1 MRPTE
6 IANAIHF
13 IENYVPDAVH
23 ETKTPGCS
31 LAVICGENVVY
42 ESGFGWRDI
51 GRSLPATP
59 DTLYGIGS
67 CTKAFV
73 ATAILLLSEQGKLS
87 LDDPVDRY
95 IPFKLRS
102 EKGPITIHHFLTH
115 SSGLPALSTSEIL
128 IQKGLGVDLGFPLAS
143 GGDFYRWVNGAQK
156 EMTPGLGE
164 KFFYSNESYRMLGHI
179 VQTLTDMPFH
189 EFVTKNILG
198 PLGMTRSP
206 FVRSL
211 YEDDADRIQPYL
223 TKPDGIVVPASFP
236 YPDVTSNPEFSF
248 MLAAGG
254 LISSV
259 REMAKFIASNLPT
272 SKARLLKPESLELM
286 QEPYIARPSSH
297 YGKNGY
303 GYGWTITENFLGIPM
318 VAHGGSIDV
327 STAYTAFL
335 PQKGVGAVMLANT
348 AGLPHAAIV
357 EGIFAALLG
366 LDPFKVIPPLGI
378 KKRKN
383 VLAGDY
389 EAYRGAT
396 RARVF
401 SKAGLLYLEQKD
413 DFQDLVVPLIPED
426 DNMARYR
433 FYILTEG
440 ARQPVEFRSTPDGLD
455 LYVERNRYHKVR

>member
-1 MRPTE
+1 MKPTE
-6 IANAIHF
+6 ISQAIRF
-13 IENYVPDAVH
+13 IENYVPDAMR

-31 LAVICGENVVY
+31 IAVLHGADIVY
-42 ESGFGWRDI
+42 ENGFGVRDLA
-51 GRSLPATP
+51 RALPATP

-73 ATAILLLSEQGKLS
+73 ATAILLLSEQGKLR

-95 IPFKLRS
+95 IPFKLSS
-102 EKGPITIHHFLTH
+102 EKGPITIHHLLTH

-164 KFFYSNESYRMLGHI
+164 RFFYSNESYRMLGHI

-189 EFVTKNILG
+189 EFVTKNILS
-198 PLGMTRSP
+198 PLGMTRST
-206 FVRSL
+206 FVRSS
-211 YEDDADRIQPYL
+211 YERDTDRTQPYL
-223 TKPDGIVVPASFP
+223 AKPDGAIVPASFP

-254 LISSV
+254 LTSSV
-259 REMAKFIASNLPT
+259 RDMAKFITSNLPA
-272 SKARLLKPESLELM
+272 SKTALLRPESLELM
-286 QEPYIARPSSH
+286 RKPYIARPASH

-303 GYGWTITENFLGIPM
+303 GYGWTVTEDFLGTSM
-318 VAHGGSIDV
+318 VSHGGSIDV

-335 PQKGVGAVMLANT
+335 PRKGVGAVILANT
-348 AGLPHAAIV
+348 SGLPHAAII

-366 LDPFKVIPPLGI
+366 RDPFEAIPPLGI
-378 KKRKN
+378 KKRMD
-383 VLAGDY
+383 LLCGAY

-396 RARVF
+396 KARVF
-401 SKAGLLYLEQKD
+401 PKAGLLYLEQKD
-413 DFQDLVVPLIPED
+413 DFQNVVVPLIPED
-426 DNMARYR
+426 DSMASHR

-440 ARQPVEFRSTPDGLD
+440 VRQPVEFETTPEGLD
-455 LYVERNRYHKVR
+455 LYVERNRYHKVQ